1 MIHGQNNRVKEGG
14 LMLGMTKVTLK
25 LLKTNEN
32 GLKYTGDADKYLSLP
47 ITIDDKVIGLVT

>member
-1 MIHGQNNRVKEGG
+1 
-14 LMLGMTKVTLK
+14 MLGMTKVTLK